1 MKVIQQ
7 FDHNWMRLKITSS
20 AQRMLSIA
28 QGEGTLL
35 KALCGCS
42 YAVHPWPPLQA
53 NQRPEEPVVAILEK
67 ELEKNL
73 ILVAD
78 FFRLNNIEHSVNRW
92 SSLTKSARNGSPR
105 SESQRSA

>member
-42 YAVHPWPPLQA
+42 YAVHPWPPFQA

-67 ELEKNL
+67 ELEKKF
-73 ILVAD
+73 D
-78 FFRLNNIEHSVNRW
+78 TSGRFFQI
-92 SSLTKSARNGSPR
+92 K
-105 SESQRSA
+105 QY